1 MLRSMLALVL
11 PAAAVAQTTTIHCA
25 STVGDFHIKLERSN
39 SPKGVDRFI
48 ELVDDG
54 YFSDMLL
61 YRVLPGFLVQFGVA
75 AMPAMTRKWTQGKRI
90 EDEPNKVKFRKGTV
104 SFAGN
109 GKDSRDCHVFV
120 ALEPNGASLGGAPHE
135 ATLGHIVEPEV
146 FEKVASNFQA
156 AGYPDTGSLQG
167 ALVSKGNEAAAEY
180 PKLDRIVTC
189 SVLRHPVGASS
200 EL

>member
-1 MLRSMLALVL
+1 MRTMLLALLL
-11 PAAAVAQTTTIHCA
+11 PAAAAQVTMVHCA
-25 STVGDFHIKLERSN
+25 STVGDFHIKLERSY

-54 YFSDMLL
+54 FFSDMLL
-61 YRVLPGFLVQFGVA
+61 YRVIPGFLIQFGVA
-75 AMPAMTRKWTQGKRI
+75 AMPEMTRKWTQGKRI
-90 EDEPNKVKFRKGTV
+90 EDETNQVKFRKGTV

-109 GKDSRDCHVFV
+109 GKDSRDCHLFV

-135 ATLGHIVEPEV
+135 ATLGHVVEPEV

-156 AGYPDTGSLQG
+156 TGYPDTGSLQG
-167 ALVSKGNEAAAEY
+167 SLVQKGNEAAAKY
-180 PKLDRIVTC
+180 PKLDRIIRCDVM
-189 SVLRHPVGASS
+189 RQPVAASS

>member
-1 MLRSMLALVL
+1 MRTILLALLL
-11 PAAAVAQTTTIHCA
+11 PVASAQVTMIHCA
-25 STVGDFHIKLERSN
+25 STVGDFHIKLDRSY

-54 YFSDMLL
+54 FFSDMLL
-61 YRVLPGFLVQFGVA
+61 YRVIPGFLVQFGVA

-90 EDEPNKVKFRKGTV
+90 QDEPNKVKFRKGTV

-120 ALEPNGASLGGAPHE
+120 ALEPNGANLGGAPHE
-135 ATLGHIVEPEV
+135 ATLGHVVETEV
-146 FEKVASNFQA
+146 FEKVARNFQA
-156 AGYPDTGSLQG
+156 TGYPDTGSLQG
-167 ALVSKGNEAAAEY
+167 ALVQKGNIAASDY
-180 PKLDRIVTC
+180 PKLDRIIKCGVM
-189 SVLRHPVGASS
+189 RQPVQASS